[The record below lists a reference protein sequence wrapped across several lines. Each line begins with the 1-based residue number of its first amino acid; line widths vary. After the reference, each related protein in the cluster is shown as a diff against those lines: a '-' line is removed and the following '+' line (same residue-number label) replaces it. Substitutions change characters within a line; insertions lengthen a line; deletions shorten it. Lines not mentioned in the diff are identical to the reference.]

1 MSVNLRYPNITGLS
15 EKEQL
20 AQIKSYLYQLVDQL
34 NYALPNLGG
43 STQTYEVQ
51 GAEVSYYELRS
62 LIISTTGELRDQYEK
77 LYHRLETDYTSK
89 EDFNASA
96 EAVAA
101 ALNRLLEYINSL
113 DSLVGSLK
121 DEDAII
127 KKSIADLS
135 GLVNSLGKSVGDL
148 EAEDEAI
155 KQSFNDLSAAV
166 GTLTSTVNGL
176 KTKVEGLD
184 NRLKSIIDF
193 VSEAGTSG
201 RWTYKKWHGGTCE
214 LSGTFELTTTSDSTM
229 LGSMFCSEEFLIS
242 TPFDIDN
249 AVVTGSA
256 NGMFMITNGDV
267 NGGNNISFILLRP
280 EAFATGTNVVVNLHV
295 VGTYNPGGIE

>member
-51 GAEVSYYELRS
+51 GEEMSYYELRS
-62 LIISTTGELRDQYEK
+62 LLISTTGELRDLYEK
-77 LYHRLETDYTSK
+77 LYQRLEADYTSK
-89 EDFNASA
+89 KEFYENAKAVED
-96 EAVAA
+96 E
-101 ALNRLLEYINSL
+101 LNRLQDLLNAL
-113 DSLVGSLK
+113 DDSVEALK
-121 DEDAII
+121 
-127 KKSIADLS
+127 
-135 GLVNSLGKSVGDL
+135 
-148 EAEDEAI
+148 AEDEAI

-214 LSGTFELTTTSDSTM
+214 LFGTFELTTTSDSTM

-280 EAFATGTNVVVNLHV
+280 ESFATGTNVVVNLHV

>member
-51 GAEVSYYELRS
+51 GEEMSYYELRS
-62 LIISTTGELRDQYEK
+62 LLISTTGELRDLYEK
-77 LYHRLETDYTSK
+77 LYQRLEADYTSK
-89 EDFNASA
+89 KEFYENAKEVED
-96 EAVAA
+96 E
-101 ALNRLLEYINSL
+101 LNRLQDLLNAL
-113 DSLVGSLK
+113 DDSVEALK
-121 DEDAII
+121 
-127 KKSIADLS
+127 
-135 GLVNSLGKSVGDL
+135 
-148 EAEDEAI
+148 AEDEAI
-155 KQSFNDLSAAV
+155 KQSFNGLSDTV

-184 NRLKSIIDF
+184 NRLESIIDF

-201 RWTYKKWHGGTCE
+201 GWTYKKWHGGTCE
-214 LSGTFELTTTSDSTM
+214 LFGTFELTTTSDSTM
-229 LGSMFCSEEFLIS
+229 LGSMFCSEEFLIP

-280 EAFATGTNVVVNLHV
+280 ESFATGTNVVVNLHV